1 MKKKLSLPIL
11 LLAVVVMLS
20 IFYIKEADKTS
31 DPVVG
36 PSLEQTTTNADYA
49 EARLQSIAE
58 VNALILECE
67 LNKVV
72 ELLES
77 GKLSLEEVE
86 QQNSIIASLKQTK
99 IDEIALEEMIMAALN
114 YDDVLVLLDGDY
126 LLIDIYTEE
135 EMSVATFIKVSRLAK
150 EKFSSDLT
158 VKLSTTNSL
167 S

>member
-67 LNKVV
+67 QKIA
-72 ELLES
+72 S

-86 QQNSIIASLKQTK
+86 QQNSIIASLKQTI